1 MNQNALSKIS
11 EALSH
16 AGEDP
21 RLLAQLQRLEA
32 RRITP
37 DTLIPPREFL
47 FRLFSI
53 PCFPRGE
60 LVAITGKEKSGKT
73 FVTSLLMTL
82 CVRRE
87 ALSMARNVDEGLRLL
102 WYDTEQSEESTQEI
116 LVDRIRRMICQSA
129 DLFES
134 AADSWLDRFFV
145 YNVSSESWRDRLPLL
160 ETAIVEHHPDLVV
173 LDGIRDLV
181 DDINDGVLSQ
191 SVVER
196 LMHLA
201 SDGSCCIV
209 CVLHQNKS
217 GEDHNLRGWIG
228 TELTY
233 KSFEVYECVKD
244 ADRIFSFQQIR
255 TRKFD
260 ILDKMRFVVDSNG
273 LPQLCSIEMPN
284 TSSSKSDDL
293 MVRPPLNRKYVLCDK
308 DGIVELDYRLLF
320 RDCMPESDMPYQ
332 AGKLQQA
339 VMSLA
344 NITSPYFY
352 NKWRLR
358 ALAEGVIAEAPKDE
372 RGHVM
377 YVRHDIA
384 VAKPPDEA
392 PF

>member
-21 RLLAQLQRLEA
+21 RLQAQLQRLEA

-145 YNVSSESWRDRLPLL
+145 YNVRSESWRDRLPLL

-209 CVLHQNKS
+209 C
-217 GEDHNLRGWIG
+217 
-228 TELTY
+228 
-233 KSFEVYECVKD
+233 
-244 ADRIFSFQQIR
+244 
-255 TRKFD
+255 
-260 ILDKMRFVVDSNG
+260 
-273 LPQLCSIEMPN
+273 
-284 TSSSKSDDL
+284 
-293 MVRPPLNRKYVLCDK
+293 
-308 DGIVELDYRLLF
+308 
-320 RDCMPESDMPYQ
+320 
-332 AGKLQQA
+332 
-339 VMSLA
+339 
-344 NITSPYFY
+344 
-352 NKWRLR
+352 
-358 ALAEGVIAEAPKDE
+358 
-372 RGHVM
+372 
-377 YVRHDIA
+377 
-384 VAKPPDEA
+384 
-392 PF
+392 

>member
-21 RLLAQLQRLEA
+21 RLQAQLQRLEA

-145 YNVSSESWRDRLPLL
+145 YNVRSESWRDRLPLL

-260 ILDKMRFVVDSNG
+260 ILDKMRYVVDSNG
-273 LPQLCSIEMPN
+273 LPQLCSMEMPFIKN
-284 TSSSKSDDL
+284 HGNEQGESRRGLNPEYMDNGDVNLKKVMHHLLPEGTQLRAYELERQFMTLMGMRSSAWYGRLRQQALDDGL
-293 MVRPPLNRKYVLCDK
+293 IER
-308 DGIVELDYRLLF
+308 VEDSPQCVFYRLKSQDAKTDLQA
-320 RDCMPESDMPYQ
+320 DDDMP
-332 AGKLQQA
+332 
-339 VMSLA
+339 
-344 NITSPYFY
+344 F
-352 NKWRLR
+352 
-358 ALAEGVIAEAPKDE
+358 
-372 RGHVM
+372 
-377 YVRHDIA
+377 
-384 VAKPPDEA
+384 
-392 PF
+392 